1 MMDATQR
8 LTAVDA
14 IRTLKARFFLAVD
27 GKDWETYASLF
38 TEDARFDVGG
48 AFVDERGGESVE
60 GLKGSETVVGGVA
73 MAERVARLLDG
84 ATTVHLGA
92 TPLIDV
98 TSDRE
103 ARAVWPVEDWLWF
116 AEGTGPPVVHG
127 FGRYDERY
135 VVTDKGWRIAE
146 MRYTR
151 TRLA

>member
-1 MMDATQR
+1 MHTTER
-8 LTAVDA
+8 LAAVDA

-38 TEDARFDVGG
+38 TEDARFDVDGS
-48 AFVDERGGESVE
+48 FVDEQGAEAVE
-60 GLKGSETVVGGVA
+60 GLKGTESVVGGLA

-84 ATTVHLGA
+84 AITVHLGA

-116 AEGTGPPVVHG
+116 AEGMGPPIVHG

-135 VVTDKGWRIAE
+135 VVTDRGWRIAE

>member
-1 MMDATQR
+1 MDATER
-8 LTAVDA
+8 LLAVDA
-14 IRTLKARFFLAVD
+14 IRMLKARFFLAVD
-27 GKDWETYASLF
+27 GKNWEAYASLF

-48 AFVDERGGESVE
+48 AFVDEGGGEAVE
-60 GLKGSETVVGGVA
+60 GLKGTETVVGGKA
-73 MAERVARLLDG
+73 MAERVSRLLDG

-92 TPLIDV
+92 TPLIEV

-103 ARAVWPVEDWLWF
+103 AKAIWPVEDWLWF
-116 AEGTGPPVVHG
+116 AEGAGPSVIHG

-135 VVTDKGWRIAE
+135 VRIDDGWRIAE